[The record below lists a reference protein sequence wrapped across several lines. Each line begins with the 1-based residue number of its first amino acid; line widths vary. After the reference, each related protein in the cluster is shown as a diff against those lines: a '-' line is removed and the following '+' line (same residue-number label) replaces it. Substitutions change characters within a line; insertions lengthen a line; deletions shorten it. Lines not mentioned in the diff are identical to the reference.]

1 MMNTEET
8 ERGSKGAS
16 GRLPRYGAPG
26 RPGCAPDREHGVFAG
41 RSRDGEKMDVRLKN
55 RLTVVLAAA
64 VLSGSFG
71 TQTFTAPVA
80 AAEKA
85 GVGSSAAYS
94 ASTEPAADYMVHGC
108 SSGAE
113 MSIKRSHAVYYMAA
127 HSKEPEN
134 YYNGVVRK
142 IVLKKKKVISY
153 GSFMKSPKMSL
164 SGASYCRNKKR
175 TFRLAKN
182 VKFYSRG
189 GNMGKRRQSKRY
201 IKSLCRTAN
210 GLQFILK
217 VKNGKVTEIIFSS

>member
-1 MMNTEET
+1 MN
-8 ERGSKGAS
+8 KN
-16 GRLPRYGAPG
+16 
-26 RPGCAPDREHGVFAG
+26 F
-41 RSRDGEKMDVRLKN
+41 LKN
-55 RLTVVLAAA
+55 KLAVVLAAA

-71 TQTFTAPVA
+71 TQTFAAPVA
-80 AAEKA
+80 ADEKA
-85 GVGSSAAYS
+85 GLGSSAAYS

-108 SSGAE
+108 SGSAE
-113 MSIKRSHAVYYMAA
+113 MPVKRSRVIYYMAA

-134 YYNGVVRK
+134 YYNGIVRK

-175 TFRLAKN
+175 TFQLAKN

-189 GNMGKRRQSKRY
+189 GNMGKQRQSRRY

-210 GLQFILK
+210 GLEFILK
-217 VKNGKVTEIIFSS
+217 VKNGKVAEIIFSS